1 MGASGTDLGAAFGL
15 CLINQLELGLRS
27 KVVHS
32 LDPTD
37 NLSEAQGLF
46 NTGAWYTLPRA
57 RQTLAK
63 CILYLW
69 HKISGWNQTPL
80 HNRLLAVFD
89 HVPEVATF
97 NGFSSHRTLNHPSK

>member
-15 CLINQLELGLRS
+15 FLINQLELGLRS

-37 NLSEAQGLF
+37 NFSEAQGLF
-46 NTGAWYTLPRA
+46 NAGAWNTLSRA
-57 RQTLAK
+57 SQAPAE
-63 CILYLW
+63 CVLYLG
-69 HKISGWNQTPL
+69 HKISGRHQTPF
-80 HNRLLAVFD
+80 HNPLLAVLN

-97 NGFSSHRTLNHPSK
+97 NGFSSYRAFNNPSK